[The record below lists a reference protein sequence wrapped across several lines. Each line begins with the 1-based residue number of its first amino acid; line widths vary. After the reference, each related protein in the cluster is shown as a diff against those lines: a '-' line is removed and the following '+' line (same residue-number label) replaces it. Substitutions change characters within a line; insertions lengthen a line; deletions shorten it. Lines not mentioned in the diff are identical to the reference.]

1 MNKTLLRSAVTVA
14 VFLTAVTGFVT
25 IPVSPVIAVEAPQVA
40 QETGITLAS
49 VQEEINTLRAEI
61 AKITSHVNVT
71 HEGSEAPLS
80 GYCQSLSETV
90 LKSGVVP
97 GQCLNL
103 K

>member
-1 MNKTLLRSAVTVA
+1 MRKTLLRSAVTLA
-14 VFLTAVTGFVT
+14 VFLTVMSGFVA
-25 IPVSPVIAVEAPQVA
+25 IPATPALGVEGPQVA
-40 QETGITLAS
+40 QQTGINLAS

-61 AKITSHVNVT
+61 AKITSQVNVR

-80 GYCQSLSETV
+80 GYCHSLSETV